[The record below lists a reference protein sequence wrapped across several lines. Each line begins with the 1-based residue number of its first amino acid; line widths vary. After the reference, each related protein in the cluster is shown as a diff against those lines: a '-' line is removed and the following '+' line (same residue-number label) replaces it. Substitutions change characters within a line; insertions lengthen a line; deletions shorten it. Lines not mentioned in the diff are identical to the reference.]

1 MGEDGNGAP
10 PQNIADLLKAD
21 ADMKAELATIKN
33 ELKWLKR
40 IIPGAAGL
48 VALLILVFWN
58 IERGK
63 IGDRVRAALDE
74 EGVKTALSDTRA
86 ARDAALLAQEAAQG
100 HQSGAQEAFDT
111 IQAQLETM
119 DNTVVFYS
127 VETLSVDHSSGR
139 VGRYFNFNMEQVD
152 ELLGR
157 NDWSEQ
163 TFSVMNS
170 RTGKVGLVQLWRHAN
185 GGSIGTAHG
194 RFDPWDASA
203 NGQWRVGDRALFLS
217 SAE

>member
-1 MGEDGNGAP
+1 MSEDGNGAS
-10 PQNIADLLKAD
+10 PQNIVDLLKAD
-21 ADMKAELATIKN
+21 ADMKSELATIKN
-33 ELKWLKR
+33 ELKWLKI

-100 HQSGAQEAFDT
+100 HQSGAEEAFDA
-111 IQAQLETM
+111 IQAQLETL

-157 NDWSEQ
+157 TDWSAQ
-163 TFSVMNS
+163 TFAVMNS
-170 RTGKVGLVQLWRHAN
+170 RTGKAGLVKLWRNTN

-194 RFDPWDASA
+194 RFDPSDASA

-217 SAE
+217 STE